1 MNVLIDTNV
10 ILDLLLRRE
19 PYYKNAAII
28 SVLSEKGY
36 ISSYISA
43 SAVTDIYYIIK
54 KELKNKNIILEL
66 IKNLLKVN
74 HIATITE
81 SSIHEAL
88 DLEWDDF
95 EDSIQYITGQQISA
109 EYIITRNPKDFI
121 GSQIKVIS
129 PDEFLG
135 IIIK

>member
-1 MNVLIDTNV
+1 M
-10 ILDLLLRRE
+10 
-19 PYYKNAAII
+19 
-28 SVLSEKGY
+28 SEKGY